1 MWNLKDI
8 PKAVCN
14 QYLGKNMEFEIKGIK
29 YRTAKLDVFQQ
40 LKVSRK
46 LLPVLAGL
54 VSEFSTLKAQAVAG
68 NSGAVLENILPKI
81 ADTLAALPDE
91 DVNAV
96 IHPCLGV
103 VSRQHLKSW
112 TPVFN
117 QGALMFDDIDL
128 FTMLQLVAR
137 VVADSLGNFLKE
149 LPASETPDPE
159 QLA

>member
-1 MWNLKDI
+1 
-8 PKAVCN
+8 
-14 QYLGKNMEFEIKGIK
+14 MEFEIKGIN
-29 YRTAKLDVFQQ
+29 YRAGKLDVFQQ

-54 VSEFSTLKAQAVAG
+54 VSEISTLKAQAAAG
-68 NSGAVLENILPKI
+68 KSAAILEIVLPRI
-81 ADTLAALPDE
+81 AETLASLPDE

-112 TPVFN
+112 TPVFS
-117 QGALMFDDIDL
+117 QGELMFDDIDL
-128 FTMLQLVAR
+128 FIMLQLVAR

-149 LPASETPDPE
+149 LPASATPDPE
-159 QLA
+159 RLA

>member
-1 MWNLKDI
+1 
-8 PKAVCN
+8 
-14 QYLGKNMEFEIKGIK
+14 MEFQIKGIN

-46 LLPVLAGL
+46 LLPVFAGL
-54 VSEFSTLKAQAVAG
+54 VSEFGALKAQATAG
-68 NSGAVLENILPKI
+68 NSGAVLESVLPRI

-96 IHPCLGV
+96 IHPCLSV
-103 VSRQHLKSW
+103 VSRQHGQGW
-112 TPVFN
+112 APVFP

-149 LPASETPDPE
+149 LPDSETAGPSPLD
-159 QLA
+159 

>member
-1 MWNLKDI
+1 
-8 PKAVCN
+8 
-14 QYLGKNMEFEIKGIK
+14 MEFEIKGVD

-46 LLPVLAGL
+46 LLPVLADL
-54 VSEFSTLKAQAVAG
+54 VSEFSTLKAQAAAG
-68 NSGAVLENILPKI
+68 NSSVVLESVLPKI
-81 ADTLAALPDE
+81 ADTLAALPDD

-96 IHPCLGV
+96 IYPCLGV
-103 VSRQHLKSW
+103 VSRQHQKGW
-112 TPVFN
+112 VKVFD

-149 LPASETPDPE
+149 LPDSEKADPSP
-159 QLA
+159 QA

>member
-1 MWNLKDI
+1 
-8 PKAVCN
+8 
-14 QYLGKNMEFEIKGIK
+14 MEFEIKGVK

-54 VSEFSTLKAQAVAG
+54 VSDFGTLKSMMVRDSEGKLVFGEKRAFDALDIV
-68 NSGAVLENILPKI
+68 LPKI
-81 ADTLAALPDE
+81 ADTLAALPEE
-91 DVNAV
+91 DVNSV

-103 VSRQHLKSW
+103 VMRQHEKGW
-112 TPVFN
+112 VKIFD

-149 LPASETPDPE
+149 LPGSGTPTQP
-159 QLA
+159 

>member
-1 MWNLKDI
+1 
-8 PKAVCN
+8 
-14 QYLGKNMEFEIKGIK
+14 MEFEIKGIN
-29 YRTAKLDVFQQ
+29 YRAAKLDVFQQ

-54 VSEFSTLKAQAVAG
+54 VSEFSTLKAQASAG
-68 NSGAVLENILPKI
+68 NSGAVLESILPKI

-103 VSRQHLKSW
+103 VSRQHLKNW

-149 LPASETPDPE
+149 LPASKTPDPE
-159 QLA
+159 PQV